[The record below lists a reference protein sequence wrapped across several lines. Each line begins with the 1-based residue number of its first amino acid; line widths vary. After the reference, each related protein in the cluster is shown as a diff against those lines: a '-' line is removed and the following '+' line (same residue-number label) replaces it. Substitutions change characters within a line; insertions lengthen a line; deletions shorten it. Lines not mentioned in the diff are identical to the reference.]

1 MKKATRQFI
10 SLLFAG
16 IALPITALAVQAHAA
31 LESSYPA
38 PDSILTSVPTHVALI
53 FEEHLSKVAGA
64 NVLRV
69 QNGSGDEVSEGSTL
83 VEGGKIE
90 RGLLR
95 SLNPGTYTVLY
106 RVLSQD
112 GHVVSGSYNFQIS
125 EELNLKAQSS
135 VVDVPPASLNDSSKN
150 IDSKKDHGNPVESHQ
165 SSSIVIWSLIAGTL
179 GILWFVFEIV
189 RRRNDLGLNRRP

>member
-10 SLLFAG
+10 SLLFAA
-16 IALPITALAVQAHAA
+16 IALPITALAAQAHAA

-38 PDSILTSVPTHVALI
+38 LDSILTSVPTHVTLT
-53 FEEHLSKVAGA
+53 FEEQLSKVAGS

-69 QNGSGDEVSEGSTL
+69 QNGSGDEVSEGSNL

-95 SLNPGTYTVLY
+95 NLDPGTYTVLY

-112 GHVVSGSYNFQIS
+112 GHVVSGSYNFKIS
-125 EELNLKAQSS
+125 EELILKTKNS
-135 VVDVPPASLNDSSKN
+135 VADVPPVSLNDSSKN
-150 IDSKKDHGNPVESHQ
+150 IDSKKDHVNPVESHQ

-189 RRRNDLGLNRRP
+189 RRRKDLGLNRRP

>member
-16 IALPITALAVQAHAA
+16 ITLPITALAVQAHAA

-38 PDSILTSVPTHVALI
+38 PDSILTSVPTHVTLT
-53 FEEHLSKVAGA
+53 FEEQLSKVTGA

-69 QNGSGDEVSEGSTL
+69 LNGSGDEVSEGSNL

-95 SLNPGTYTVLY
+95 NLDPGTYTVLY

-112 GHVVSGSYNFQIS
+112 GHVVSGSYNFKIS
-125 EELNLKAQSS
+125 EELSLKTKNS
-135 VVDVPPASLNDSSKN
+135 VADVPPVSLNDSSKN
-150 IDSKKDHGNPVESHQ
+150 IDSKKDHVNPVESHQ

-189 RRRNDLGLNRRP
+189 RKRNVLGLNRRP

>member
-16 IALPITALAVQAHAA
+16 ITLPITALAVQAHAA

-38 PDSILTSVPTHVALI
+38 PDSILTSVPTHVSLT
-53 FEEHLSKVAGA
+53 FEEQLSKVTGA

-69 QNGSGDEVSEGSTL
+69 QNGSGEEVSEGSTL
-83 VEGGKIE
+83 VAGGKIE

-95 SLNPGTYTVLY
+95 SLNPDTYTVLY

-112 GHVVSGSYNFQIS
+112 GHVVSGSYNFKIS
-125 EELNLKAQSS
+125 EELSLKTKNSAA
-135 VVDVPPASLNDSSKN
+135 DVPPASLNDSSKN
-150 IDSKKDHGNPVESHQ
+150 IDSKKDHVNPVESHQ
-165 SSSIVIWSLIAGTL
+165 RSSIVIWSLIAGSL
-179 GILWFVFEIV
+179 GILWFIFEIV
-189 RRRNDLGLNRRP
+189 RRRNDLGLSRRL